1 VVRVLCG
8 SNRLAL
14 PFLSRFFALFW
25 LCSAQADVISLFWQ
39 KVRVSIRVVRLQI
52 QDIPEIGTMETN
64 NRNSRNNSPLK
75 IETTKFKYSPEMVA
89 QQHPVQ

>member
-8 SNRLAL
+8 SNRVAL
-14 PFLSRFFALFW
+14 PFLSRFFASFP
-25 LCSAQADVISLFWQ
+25 LCLEQADVISPSGQ
-39 KVRVSIRVVRLQI
+39 KVRVTIRVVRLLQI
-52 QDIPEIGTMETN
+52 PDIPEIGTMEIN
-64 NRNSRNNSPLK
+64 NRNNSPLK